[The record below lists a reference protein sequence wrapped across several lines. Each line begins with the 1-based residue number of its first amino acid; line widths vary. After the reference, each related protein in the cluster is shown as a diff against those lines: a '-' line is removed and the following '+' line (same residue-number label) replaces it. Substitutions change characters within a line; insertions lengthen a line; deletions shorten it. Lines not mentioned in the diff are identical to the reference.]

1 MKKIISKVID
11 MIVVINDAVITTE
24 EADFRVQ
31 QNIETMYM

>member
-1 MKKIISKVID
+1 MKELIAKVID

-24 EADFRVQ
+24 EVDFRVQ

>member
-1 MKKIISKVID
+1 MKELITKVID

-24 EADFRVQ
+24 EVDFRVQ